1 MKYRLP
7 TIVLIL
13 VVGFF
18 ATGCTYY
25 EITDIQSDKVFYTNN
40 WDSKGAESGV
50 IVFKDAATG
59 SKVTLASHQIKKI
72 SEKQYQAAVE
82 QATGQAR

>member
-7 TIVLIL
+7 AAALLIAAS
-13 VVGFF
+13 VF

-50 IVFKDAATG
+50 IVFKDAASG

-72 SEKQYQAAVE
+72 SEKQYKAAVE
-82 QATGQAR
+82 QAWAEPR

>member
-1 MKYRLP
+1 MKFLLAS
-7 TIVLIL
+7 VLVMSISL
-13 VVGFF
+13 L

-40 WDSKGAESGV
+40 WDSKNEESGV
-50 IVFKDAATG
+50 IVFKDAASE

-72 SEKQYQAAVE
+72 SEKQYKASVSRQIAD
-82 QATGQAR
+82 QP

>member
-1 MKYRLP
+1 MKFHLAS
-7 TIVLIL
+7 VLVL
-13 VVGFF
+13 CTCLFS
-18 ATGCTYY
+18 TGCTYY

-50 IVFKDAATG
+50 IVFKDAASG

-72 SEKQYQAAVE
+72 PEKQYKAAVE
-82 QATGQAR
+82 QQRAE